1 MKDGLLFS
9 TNSKCNMKA
18 KIILFFL
25 WFSSISI
32 GYAQVGIG
40 TITPHPS
47 AALEVSSATQGF
59 LAPRH
64 TTTSRDAIVNPAT
77 GLLIYNTISNEL
89 QVNIGT
95 SGTPNWSAAGIPGPA
110 GATGA
115 IGPQGPAGENG
126 VGGVTTAGT
135 NVTITG
141 SGTVASPYTI
151 NATAAPVTA
160 SNGLTVSGSNVILGG
175 TLTQATTLAQGANTV
190 TLNGTGNVLLNS
202 GNVGIG
208 TATPSDK
215 LHITGAAGTSGV
227 RLTNLP
233 NAVIGTN
240 AAGQLIDIATEADLG
255 VAINKV
261 FTTAALRSTS
271 DTSSPL
277 EYAATSSQMIFR
289 MRRAAANNN
298 LVLEVRLQN
307 QPTSVDNS
315 VTIYTQRIN
324 FGGGVTGLNDA
335 TFSFTF
341 TTSNYATWQT
351 IGNIGENQRTS
362 MISLST
368 SCPNNSTMDNRYLVL
383 YLSRTNGDA
392 GVVNSPKSLV
402 INNYTRRVGD

>member
-1 MKDGLLFS
+1 MKFK
-9 TNSKCNMKA
+9 SKIA
-18 KIILFFL
+18 LILFVFYIN
-25 WFSSISI
+25 FSN
-32 GYAQVGIG
+32 AQVGIG
-40 TITPHPS
+40 TVTPDES
-47 AALEVSSATQGF
+47 AALDVSSTTKGF

-64 TTTSRDAIVNPAT
+64 TITTRDAIVAPAT
-77 GLLIYNTISNEL
+77 GLLIFNTTANEL

-95 SGTPNWSAAGIPGPA
+95 FGSPNWSAAGIPGPA
-110 GATGA
+110 GA
-115 IGPQGPAGENG
+115 NG

-135 NVTITG
+135 NITVTG
-141 SGTVASPYTI
+141 AGTVASPYTI

-175 TLTQATTLAQGANTV
+175 TLTQATTLSQGANTV

-208 TATPSDK
+208 TATPTDK

-240 AAGQLIDIATEADLG
+240 AAGQLIDITTEADLG

-277 EYAATSSQMIFR
+277 EHAATSSLMIFR
-289 MRRAAANNN
+289 MRRAAVNNN

-341 TTSNYATWQT
+341 TSSNYSTWQT
-351 IGNIGENQRTS
+351 IGNIGEDQRTS

-383 YLSRTNGDA
+383 YLCRTNGHA
-392 GVVNSPKSLV
+392 GTVNSPKSLV